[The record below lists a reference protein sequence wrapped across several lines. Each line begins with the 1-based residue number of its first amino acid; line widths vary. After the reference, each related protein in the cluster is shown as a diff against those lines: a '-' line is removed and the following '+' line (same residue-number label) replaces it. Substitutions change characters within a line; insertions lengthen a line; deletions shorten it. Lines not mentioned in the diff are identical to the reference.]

1 MKTPI
6 GYALTRHTN
15 PMVESYKRSTNVIYD
30 CCIVP
35 DLDIPIAEDINLMGS
50 MTVGTADLF
59 LCLDSATLLNCMLN

>member
-1 MKTPI
+1 
-6 GYALTRHTN
+6 
-15 PMVESYKRSTNVIYD
+15 MVESYKRSTNVIYD